1 MPLQRHDLAPVDGFD
16 NRVAWQPVLERW
28 NQQATR
34 WLLGPGFLSL
44 HLAAFGLT
52 FLTALTWNLIAD
64 PADLWMIEPFR
75 IWGIVAVVHTVLLGG
90 GLIVWKAMN
99 MGQPETKRFSIPALE
114 AARPRPEPARATNW
128 QAAWTRGVESAARV
142 ASPARRWASTS
153 TRHAEQTPSAPPAR
167 DAQTGWPEQP
177 VIFRA
182 APADAET
189 TEARETDVGEATWPT
204 SAPLSTTLSGQPT
217 INPADEVVSVDHRDA
232 GEAGDDGGRT
242 WIDGFIESRSKD
254 KEHRW
259 SWVEA
264 AAAAWLNRREV
275 EGKSEKALPAETDPA
290 AETTPAINR
299 DDPSQSQTPSA

>member
-16 NRVAWQPVLERW
+16 NQIDWQPLLERW

-34 WLLGPGFLSL
+34 WLLGPGFLSV

-90 GLIVWKAMN
+90 GLIVWKALN
-99 MGQPETKRFSIPALE
+99 MGQPETRRFTVPALE
-114 AARPRPEPARATNW
+114 APRPRPEPARMANW
-128 QAAWTRGVESAARV
+128 QAAWSRGVESAARV
-142 ASPARRWASTS
+142 TSPARRWASPQN
-153 TRHAEQTPSAPPAR
+153 RRAESAPPAR

-182 APADAET
+182 TATDAQS
-189 TEARETDVGEATWPT
+189 TESPVTDVGEATWPG
-204 SAPLSTTLSGQPT
+204 SAPLSTKLSGQPT
-217 INPADEVVSVDHRDA
+217 SNPADEVVSVDHRDA
-232 GEAGDDGGRT
+232 GDAADDGART

-275 EGKSEKALPAETDPA
+275 EGKSEKALPAETDAA
-290 AETTPAINR
+290 AESAPAIDQ
-299 DDPSQSQTPSA
+299 DDPNRSQPPSA